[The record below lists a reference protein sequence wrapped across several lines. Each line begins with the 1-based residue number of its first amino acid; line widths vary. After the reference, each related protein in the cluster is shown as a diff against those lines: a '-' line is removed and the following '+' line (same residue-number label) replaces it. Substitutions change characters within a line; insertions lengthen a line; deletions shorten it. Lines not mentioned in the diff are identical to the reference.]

1 MSKFNIKWEKYE
13 DDERT
18 ILVRLQGAMDI
29 SIAEQMNHV
38 FDEIIATERYFLI
51 LDMDEVSF
59 VGSPA
64 VGILMGWRRKLIEKQ
79 GNIALVGLSLE
90 LREKLNLMGANRIFR
105 YYYDI
110 QTVLTDFYWEKDSLM
125 QNVGLR
131 LPSNHAYVPALRRL
145 ISSVVTQKG
154 FGRKDAFRIETIVDE
169 LTNNA
174 IEHGNPKQE
183 KVSVDFNMDYSK
195 VEIIVS
201 NMSRDVDSNDITT
214 IKDKFN
220 NPVVDEDSTRGRGLS
235 LVKMLSDNLKLDI
248 NDQGTTV
255 YVTKV
260 REV

>member
-1 MSKFNIKWEKYE
+1 M
-13 DDERT
+13 
-18 ILVRLQGAMDI
+18 
-29 SIAEQMNHV
+29 
-38 FDEIIATERYFLI
+38 
-51 LDMDEVSF
+51 
-59 VGSPA
+59 
-64 VGILMGWRRKLIEKQ
+64 
-79 GNIALVGLSLE
+79 
-90 LREKLNLMGANRIFR
+90 
-105 YYYDI
+105 
-110 QTVLTDFYWEKDSLM
+110 
-125 QNVGLR
+125 
-131 LPSNHAYVPALRRL
+131 
-145 ISSVVTQKG
+145 
-154 FGRKDAFRIETIVDE
+154 
-169 LTNNA
+169 TNNA

-183 KVSVDFNMDYSK
+183 KVSVDFNLDYSK